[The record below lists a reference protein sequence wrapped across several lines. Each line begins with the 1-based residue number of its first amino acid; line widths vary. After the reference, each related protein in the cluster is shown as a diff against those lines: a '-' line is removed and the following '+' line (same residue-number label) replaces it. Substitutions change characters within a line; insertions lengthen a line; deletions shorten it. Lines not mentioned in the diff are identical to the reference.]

1 MAAPQAAENHGG
13 EWGLTWYFRWGIYAS
28 IPTWTHSQNSQAAA
42 EAPSLKISFHRTS
55 LKLKRCQVIASDKS
69 NLLWRV
75 DFLLKSGF
83 QVIAVFLHLEVRY
96 LVIIVV
102 NFVYKWARQLFSGH
116 HKKMSDSLI
125 LLEYF
130 SGWRFNFIMV
140 TWLYYFLK

>member
-55 LKLKRCQVIASDKS
+55 LKLKSCQVIASDKS

-116 HKKMSDSLI
+116 HKKCLTRLYFWNIFQVGGLISLW
-125 LLEYF
+125 
-130 SGWRFNFIMV
+130 WRGFTIF
-140 TWLYYFLK
+140 